1 MAQQAAAAV
10 AAANRIKK
18 ATDLP
23 PFFGVPSKDQ
33 CSARQLMDRMTHA
46 ARIAGWNQPDQKCD
60 NFYLLLRDRALVWW
74 DQLKYEGIDVDNDW
88 DAVKA
93 DFLRTYE
100 PKYTAKTT
108 CANFSDLT
116 QRQGEGVHDYYLR
129 VCESMSRIVEAKPD
143 ALTAVRAAVLPV
155 GAAVAA
161 VAQADREA
169 IKAEGILDAEKFF
182 RHQIFLAGISP
193 HLRSKVMEANKDT
206 LRESVTLALE
216 LETIHSER
224 RVRTVAAVAEDAR
237 EEAEHDFDDEELE
250 AVNAIR
256 QRNGKPPFRRRFQR
270 SGPSSN
276 SATAGSSSNFN
287 KCRYCK
293 QPGHLQKNCSARINA
308 RAPMVDKDGKPY
320 SRKVSSV
327 GGSNVAAANA
337 ATAAPG
343 HATSQPNPE
352 SSVGSILS
360 SALNTLNW

>member
-1 MAQQAAAAV
+1 MAAAAV

-23 PFFGVPSKDQ
+23 PFFGVPSKDT

-46 ARIAGWNQPDQKCD
+46 ARIAGWANADQKCD

-143 ALTAVRAAVLPV
+143 AMTAVRAAVMPV

-161 VAQADREA
+161 VAQADRET

-182 RHQIFLAGISP
+182 RHQIFLAGINP

-224 RVRTVAAVAEDAR
+224 RVRTVAAVTEDVQ

-276 SATAGSSSNFN
+276 AATAGSNSNFG

-293 QPGHLQKNCSARINA
+293 KPGHLQKNCSARINA

-320 SRKVSSV
+320 SRNVSSV
-327 GGSNVAAANA
+327 GGNNAAAANS
-337 ATAAPG
+337 ATAASG
-343 HATSQPNPE
+343 HATSQQNPE

>member
-1 MAQQAAAAV
+1 MAQAAAQAV
-10 AAANRIKK
+10 ADANRIKR

-23 PFFGVPSKDQ
+23 PFYGVPSKDV

-46 ARIAGWNQPDQKCD
+46 ARVANWANDDQKCD

-74 DQLKYEGIDVDNDW
+74 EQLKYEGVDVDNDW
-88 DAVKA
+88 AAVKA

-108 CANFSDLT
+108 CANFSELT

-129 VCESMSRIVEAKPD
+129 VCEAMSRIVEAKPD
-143 ALTAVRAAVLPV
+143 ALTAVRAAVMPV

-161 VAQADREA
+161 VAQADRET

-193 HLRSKVMEANKDT
+193 HLRTKVMEANKNT

-224 RVRTVAAVAEDAR
+224 RVRTVAAVTTEDAQ
-237 EEAEHDFDDEELE
+237 EGPDHDFDDDELE
-250 AVNAIR
+250 AVNAVR
-256 QRNGKPPFRRRFQR
+256 QMKGKPPFRRKQHRQ
-270 SGPSSN
+270 GPSST
-276 SATAGSSSNFN
+276 SATNGTTFG
-287 KCRYCK
+287 KCRFCK
-293 QPGHLQKNCSARINA
+293 KPGHLQKYCSARIAA

-320 SRKVSSV
+320 TRNVSAV
-327 GGSNVAAANA
+327 GTAPTTTAAAAVAAAGPH
-337 ATAAPG
+337 APP
-343 HATSQPNPE
+343 HNPE
-352 SSVGSILS
+352 PSVGSILS
-360 SALNTLNW
+360 SALGSLNW